1 VSIKPLSVSTLTP
14 LLTRIDD
21 ARDGQICSLRLLSSS
36 TLQIVFSVQDVAR
49 GYDWIEIVF
58 QVNGVTDAKLVSDA
72 VLSSL
77 DMSEGITVELGS
89 HYCALGIGAYRGRVH
104 EAPLYILGTSLG
116 YQERPF
122 GG

>member
-1 VSIKPLSVSTLTP
+1 MSIKPLSVSTLTP

-21 ARDGQICSLRLLSSS
+21 ARDGQIRSLILLSSS

-49 GYDWIEIVF
+49 DYDWIEIVF

-72 VLSSL
+72 VLPTL
-77 DMSEGITVELGS
+77 DMSEGITLELEATC
-89 HYCALGIGAYRGRVH
+89 CALAIGNYRGRAH

-122 GG
+122 AS